1 MKKTLALLLILA
13 LACCFAACGQ
23 ETAVGPVEASTVDEL
38 LAAIAPGAEIVLA
51 EGEFALS
58 TASDY
63 GKSES
68 EYYTWNDLG
77 AGEYELTIQGVDGLT
92 IRGAGKGTTTLIAD
106 SRWANVL
113 SLEGCSSVTLT
124 DMTLGHREQ
133 VDLCEGGVVRLGSS
147 KDVTLQGL
155 GLYGCGTLGV
165 MAFQSE
171 NVTVAD
177 CEIYECSLGAIQLS
191 SNQNVTISGTEFHS
205 FGGDQP
211 VQEIFGIWENTG
223 VTISGC
229 SISDSYVQDVFLI
242 QGGADITLE
251 KCRLNGVQISSSVYN
266 LQTEGVVL
274 KEMEYGDNELRNWYS
289 SNSLTAVDAAGEP
302 VAFED
307 ETQEQTAPAPAVAA
321 PVSTGEQTEVHVKT
335 ADEFLKALAPDT
347 CIILDSELIIF
358 SDATG
363 YGTETGE
370 YYYWE
375 DNFDGPS
382 LVIRNL
388 SNLTVMAEG
397 EDRGA
402 HTLSAIP
409 RYANVLTFENCSA
422 ITLSGFTGGHTE
434 EPGACMGGV
443 FQLRNCEDIL
453 VENCG
458 MFGCGTMGVDAI
470 NTLNLQVINSEIYEC
485 SVTGIQLDSCENV
498 TIAGTLIRDIS
509 NDWMDECPYFELRGS
524 KNVTVDG
531 QPLDS
536 NYVGR

>member
-1 MKKTLALLLILA
+1 MKKTLAFLLTLA

-23 ETAVGPVEASTVDEL
+23 ESVAGPVEASTVEQL
-38 LAAIAPGAEIVLA
+38 LAAIAPGAEIVLT

-77 AGEYELTIQGVDGLT
+77 AGEYELMIQNVEGLT
-92 IRGAGKGTTTLIAD
+92 IRGAGKGVTTLIAD

-113 SLEGCSSVTLT
+113 SLEGCSSVTLA

-133 VDLCEGGVVRLGSS
+133 VDLCEGGVVRLDSS
-147 KDVTLQGL
+147 KDITLQGL

-191 SNQNVTISGTEFHS
+191 SNQNITISGTQFYS

-211 VQEIFGIWENTG
+211 VQEIFGLWDNTG
-223 VTISGC
+223 VTISEC

-251 KCRLNGVQISSSVYN
+251 KCRLDGVKISSSVYN

-274 KEMEYGDNELRNWYS
+274 TEMEYGDNELRSWYS

-302 VAFED
+302 VVFED
-307 ETQEQTAPAPAVAA
+307 ETQEQTAPPTATAE

-347 CIILDSELIIF
+347 CIILDAELIVF

-370 YYYWE
+370 YYCWE

-397 EDRGA
+397 EDRGD
-402 HTLSAIP
+402 HTLSAVP

-422 ITLSGFTGGHTE
+422 ITLCGFTGGHTE
-434 EPGACMGGV
+434 EPGYCLGGV
-443 FQLRNCEDIL
+443 FQLRNCEDVL

-458 MFGCGTMGVDAI
+458 MFGCGTMGVNAM

-485 SVTGIQLDSCENV
+485 SVTGIELSSCENV
-498 TIAGTLIRDIS
+498 TIAGTLIRDIW
-509 NDWMDECPYFELRGS
+509 DDELGGGPFFRLYGS
-524 KNVTVDG
+524 KDVTLDG

>member
-13 LACCFAACGQ
+13 LVCCFAACGQ
-23 ETAVGPVEASTVDEL
+23 ETAAGPVEASTVDEL
-38 LAAIAPGAEIVLA
+38 LAAIAPGAEIVLT

-77 AGEYELTIQGVDGLT
+77 AGEYELVIQNLEGLT
-92 IRGAGKGTTTLIAD
+92 IKGAGMGTTTLIAD

-113 SLEGCSSVTLT
+113 SLEGCSSVTLA
-124 DMTLGHREQ
+124 DMTLGHRVQ

-171 NVTVAD
+171 NVTVTD

-211 VQEIFGIWENTG
+211 VQEIISIWDNTG

-242 QGGADITLE
+242 QGGTDITLE
-251 KCRLNGVQISSSVYN
+251 KCRLDGVQVSSSVYN

-302 VAFED
+302 VVFED
-307 ETQEQTAPAPAVAA
+307 ETQEQTAPAPAVAE

-443 FQLRNCEDIL
+443 FQLRNCEDVL

-498 TIAGTLIRDIS
+498 TIGGTLIRDIS

-524 KNVTVDG
+524 KNVTLDG

>member
-1 MKKTLALLLILA
+1 
-13 LACCFAACGQ
+13 
-23 ETAVGPVEASTVDEL
+23 
-38 LAAIAPGAEIVLA
+38 
-51 EGEFALS
+51 
-58 TASDY
+58 
-63 GKSES
+63 
-68 EYYTWNDLG
+68 
-77 AGEYELTIQGVDGLT
+77 
-92 IRGAGKGTTTLIAD
+92 
-106 SRWANVL
+106 
-113 SLEGCSSVTLT
+113 
-124 DMTLGHREQ
+124 
-133 VDLCEGGVVRLGSS
+133 
-147 KDVTLQGL
+147 
-155 GLYGCGTLGV
+155 

-171 NVTVAD
+171 NVTIAD

-211 VQEIFGIWENTG
+211 VQEIFGIWDNTG

-229 SISDSYVQDVFLI
+229 SISDSYVQAVLLI
-242 QGGADITLE
+242 QGGTDITLE
-251 KCRLNGVQISSSVYN
+251 KCRLDGVQISSSVYN
-266 LQTEGVVL
+266 LQTEDVVL

-302 VAFED
+302 VVFED
-307 ETQEQTAPAPAVAA
+307 ETQEQTAPAPAVAE

-443 FQLRNCEDIL
+443 FQLRNCEDVL

-485 SVTGIQLDSCENV
+485 SITGIQLDSCENV